1 MITENS
7 AIDTADN
14 SKPKIRIEN
23 IYKIFGKNTQKALKL
38 SQQGLSKA
46 EIFDKTKASLGV
58 VDATF
63 SIDEGEIFVIMGLS
77 GSGKSTLLRLINL
90 LMRPTAGS
98 IYIDDEDITKVDKD
112 TLRQIRRQK
121 MAMVFQ
127 SFALLPHISVLDNV
141 AFGLDIAGVPKN
153 EARQKALESLE
164 AVGLEAYKDSRPQA
178 LSGGQQQ
185 RIGLARALAV
195 EPEVLLMDEAFSAL
209 DPLIRSEM
217 QDELLRLQKE
227 HQRTIVFISHDLD
240 EALKIGDRI
249 AIMQDGYV
257 VQVGTPEEI
266 LKNPANDY
274 VRAFFRGVDPTST
287 LSVGDITVRNQVTII
302 RHKGDGLRTALQ
314 RLVQYDRPYGYILS
328 ASSEFLGMVRTETL
342 QDNIDDIQDKQLDL
356 TIEDVY
362 ISDVPTIH
370 QDTVLED
377 ILETLAQHDHPIPVV
392 DDAGKFK
399 GVVSKNIFL
408 KSLHQN
414 KVDAEQ
420 ASDNL
425 AAGEENND

>member
-7 AIDTADN
+7 ALDTADN
-14 SKPKIRIEN
+14 SNQKIRIEN

-38 SQQGLSKA
+38 SQQGISKSD
-46 EIFDKTKASLGV
+46 IFSKTKASLGV
-58 VDATF
+58 VDADFT
-63 SIDEGEIFVIMGLS
+63 IEEGEIFVIMGLS

-90 LMRPTAGS
+90 LIRPTAGS
-98 IYIDDEDITKVDKD
+98 IYIDDQDITKVDKEA
-112 TLRQIRRQK
+112 LRQIRRQK

-141 AFGLDIAGVPKN
+141 AFGLDIAGVPKA
-153 EARQKALESLE
+153 EARAQALSALE
-164 AVGLEAYKDSRPQA
+164 AVGLEDYKNSRPQE

-195 EPEVLLMDEAFSAL
+195 EPEILLMDEAFSAL

-227 HQRTIVFISHDLD
+227 QQRTIVFISHDLD

-287 LSVGDITVRNQVTII
+287 LSVGDITVKNQVTII
-302 RHKGDGLRTALQ
+302 RHRGDGLRTALH
-314 RLVQYDRPYGYILS
+314 RLVQYDRSYGYVLS
-328 ASSEFLGMVRTETL
+328 ASGEFLGMVRTTTL
-342 QDNIDDIQDKQLDL
+342 QDNIDDIQDKHINA

-370 QDTVLED
+370 EDTVLED
-377 ILETLAQHDHPIPVV
+377 ILGTLTQYEHPIPVI
-392 DDAGKFK
+392 DDAGRFK

-414 KVDAEQ
+414 KIEAEQ

>member
-1 MITENS
+1 MISENS
-7 AIDTADN
+7 ALNTADN
-14 SKPKIRIEN
+14 SKQKIRIKN

-38 SQQGLSKA
+38 SKQGLSKS
-46 EIFDKTKASLGV
+46 EILSETKASLGV
-58 VDATF
+58 VNADF
-63 SIDEGEIFVIMGLS
+63 SIEEGEIFVVMGLS

-90 LMRPTAGS
+90 LIRPTSGS
-98 IYIDDEDITKVDKD
+98 IYIDDLDITKIDNNE
-112 TLRQIRRQK
+112 LRQVRRKK

-141 AFGLDIAGVPKN
+141 AFGLDIAGVPKA
-153 EARQKALESLE
+153 EARKQALVALE
-164 AVGLEAYKDSRPQA
+164 AVGLEAYKNSRPQQ

-195 EPEVLLMDEAFSAL
+195 EPEILLMDEAFSAL

-227 HQRTIVFISHDLD
+227 HQRTVVFISHDLD

-287 LSVGDITVRNQVTII
+287 LSVGDITVKNQVTII

-314 RLVQYDRPYGYILS
+314 RLVKHDRSYGYVIS
-328 ASSEFLGMVRTETL
+328 ASGEFLGMLRTGTL
-342 QDNIDDIQDKQLDL
+342 QDNIDDIQDKHIDA

-362 ISDVPTIH
+362 ISNVPTVH
-370 QDTVLED
+370 EDTVLEN
-377 ILETLAQHDHPIPVV
+377 ILGTLTQYDHPIPVV

-399 GVVSKNIFL
+399 GAISKNIFL
-408 KSLHQN
+408 KSLHRN
-414 KVDAEQ
+414 KMEAEQ

-425 AAGEENND
+425 AAGDENHD

>member
-7 AIDTADN
+7 ALDTADN
-14 SKPKIRIEN
+14 SNQKIRIEN

-38 SQQGLSKA
+38 SQQGISKSD
-46 EIFDKTKASLGV
+46 IFSKTKASLGV
-58 VDATF
+58 VDADFT
-63 SIDEGEIFVIMGLS
+63 IEEGEIFVIMGLS

-90 LMRPTAGS
+90 LIRPTAGS
-98 IYIDDEDITKVDKD
+98 IYIDDQDITKVDKEA
-112 TLRQIRRQK
+112 LRQIRRQK

-141 AFGLDIAGVPKN
+141 AFGLDIAGVPKAK
-153 EARQKALESLE
+153 ARAQALSALE
-164 AVGLEAYKDSRPQA
+164 AVGLEDYKNSRPQE

-195 EPEVLLMDEAFSAL
+195 EPEILLMDEAFSAL

-227 HQRTIVFISHDLD
+227 QQRTIVFISHDLD

-287 LSVGDITVRNQVTII
+287 LSVGDITVKNQVTII
-302 RHKGDGLRTALQ
+302 RHRGDGLRTALH
-314 RLVQYDRPYGYILS
+314 RLVQYDRSYGYVLS
-328 ASSEFLGMVRTETL
+328 ASGEFLGMVRTTTL
-342 QDNIDDIQDKQLDL
+342 QDNIDDIQDKHINA

-370 QDTVLED
+370 EDTVLED
-377 ILETLAQHDHPIPVV
+377 ILGTLTQYEHPIPVI
-392 DDAGKFK
+392 DDAGRFK

-414 KVDAEQ
+414 KIEAEQ